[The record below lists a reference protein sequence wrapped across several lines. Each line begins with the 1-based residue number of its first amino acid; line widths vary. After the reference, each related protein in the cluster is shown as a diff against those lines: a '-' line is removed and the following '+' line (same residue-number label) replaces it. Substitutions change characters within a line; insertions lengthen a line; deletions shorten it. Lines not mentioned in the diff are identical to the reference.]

1 MPHISNVRRLSEHQM
16 TQSDTYRFVVER
28 SEYEAADKSARVAYA
43 PALVLPDAVAP
54 MATELE
60 RIAASVEAVNVLRP
74 IHAFKLLK
82 TARFELSVVQ
92 PRYQA
97 CLADCHKRLGEP
109 VEGAPVMDNS
119 WFQGISTAM
128 GISALSR
135 LTEAN
140 RSAAEVVDRKSAY
153 ALASTSMY
161 VALVSLAATVV
172 FGWLSLK

>member
-1 MPHISNVRRLSEHQM
+1 M
-16 TQSDTYRFVVER
+16 TQSDNYRFVVER
-28 SEYEAADKSARVAYA
+28 SEYEAADKGARVAYA

-54 MATELE
+54 TAMKLE
-60 RIAASVEAVNVLRP
+60 QIAASVAAINVLRP

-82 TARFELSVVQ
+82 KARSELSAAQ
-92 PRYQA
+92 ARYQA
-97 CLADCHKRLGEP
+97 CLADCHRRLGAP

-128 GISALSR
+128 GLSAISR

-153 ALASTSMY
+153 ALASVSMY
-161 VALVSLAATVV
+161 VALVSLVATVV